1 MRGSRG
7 RGSRAPAPVPVRE
20 ESRARFSLEGLRSL
34 LMDAGPILSLA
45 GVVILAGG
53 LVILVTI
60 RELKGPAQVL
70 ISIALLMLLTSVLT
84 HLPAVGSVL
93 KARAGRYTANTL
105 VMVAALMAILALVG
119 FISFENSYRLDVTA
133 TRQFTLAAQTKKVL
147 GDLQEPV
154 KATVYSSPTD
164 ARQELIKQQADDFF
178 FEFNRRNRKFTYEF
192 VDPDLKPSQARQDG
206 VTEYPTIVFKALE
219 SERNPV
225 LLTAVTFGTEM
236 VLTEQDLVSALLI
249 TTGEQQKVVYFTT
262 GHAERDLE
270 DADETSGGYGLARSG
285 LLGDNYLVRT
295 LNLVQVEAIPADAAI
310 LVMAGT
316 ANSVLVDERDKI
328 ERYLRDGGRAIF
340 LLDDAVNSQ
349 LNKLLNKWGVDLP
362 KATIVDMGSST
373 TSDPRSPIVRRAAY
387 DPEHPITRPL
397 DDTFFTE
404 AAGILD
410 IIKRAPTGLPPN
422 PDERNISLTPLATTS
437 LFSCI
442 TTEMDLSDCSGK
454 DDIFGPHPIA
464 MVIEAVAPVGEAPPE
479 ANPGTEAKVT
489 SIVVFG
495 DSDFVSNK
503 YYYALNNSDFF
514 LNAVDWLA
522 QKYNLISIRA
532 KPQAFRQLIID
543 KKEFDFIRYS
553 SWFLLPTGIV
563 MLAGIA
569 WWRRR

>member
-1 MRGSRG
+1 MRSSRG
-7 RGSRAPAPVPVRE
+7 REPRARVRE
-20 ESRARFSLEGLRSL
+20 ESRERTRLGGLWL
-34 LMDAGPILSLA
+34 LLVDAGPILSLA
-45 GVVILAGG
+45 GMVILAGG

-60 RELKGPAQVL
+60 RELKGPAQLL
-70 ISIALLMLLTSVLT
+70 IVVALLMLLTSLLT
-84 HLPAVGSVL
+84 HLPAVRSAVQ
-93 KARAGRYTANTL
+93 ARAGRYAANTL
-105 VMVAALMAILALVG
+105 VMVAALAAILTLVG
-119 FISFENSYRLDVTA
+119 FISFENTYRLDITA

-147 GDLQEPV
+147 SDLKEPV

-206 VTEYPTIVFKALE
+206 VREYPTIVFKALE

-236 VLTEQDLVSALLI
+236 VLTEQDLVSALLVV
-249 TTGEQQKVVYFTT
+249 TGEQQKVVYFTT
-262 GHAERDLE
+262 GHAERNLE

-295 LNLVQVEAIPADAAI
+295 LNLVQVEAIPEDAAI
-310 LVMAGT
+310 LVMAGP
-316 ANSVLVDERDKI
+316 ANSVMVDERDKI

-349 LNKLLNKWGVDLP
+349 MNKLLNKWGVDLP
-362 KATIVDMGSST
+362 QGTIVDTESST
-373 TSDPRSPIVRRAAY
+373 TSDPRSPIVRRSAY
-387 DPEHPITRPL
+387 DPNHLITRPL
-397 DDTFFTE
+397 DDTFFTG
-404 AAGILD
+404 ATGIVD
-410 IIKRAPTGLPPN
+410 IIKRAPAGLPPN
-422 PDERNISLTPLATTS
+422 PDERNITLTPLATTS
-437 LFSCI
+437 FFSCI
-442 TTEMDLSDCSGK
+442 TIEKDLSDCSGK

-464 MVIEAVAPVGEAPPE
+464 MTIEAVAPVGEAPPE
-479 ANPGTEAKVT
+479 ANPVTEVKVA
-489 SIVVFG
+489 SMVVFG

-522 QKYNLISIRA
+522 QKYNLISIRS
-532 KPQAFRQLIID
+532 KPQAFRHLIID
-543 KKEFDFIRYS
+543 KREFDFIRYS
-553 SWFLLPTGIV
+553 SWFLLPAGIV
-563 MLAGIA
+563 MLAGIS